1 VGNRGCI
8 AAVQGSKVQ
17 SSRSDLSDGWI
28 AAVPVVLK
36 EVNNLMRNL
45 RTSIAMFLSISLFGI
60 AIPSFS
66 LAASAPLEKLTIGWS
81 AIAGS
86 QAPFWITKEGGLF
99 EKNGLDVTMIY
110 LDGGSKATQA
120 MMSGDLPIA
129 QVGGNAPVV
138 ARLRGADVTM
148 TAGLLNVLAYSM
160 VVSPEIKKPEDLRG
174 KKLSVS
180 RFGSNSDYATRK
192 ILVKWGLRPDID
204 VAVLQIPGGQP
215 VRMAAIQSKQVHGM
229 VAQPPVTNL
238 ARKFNLGIIAEPE
251 DFGGAYPTTP
261 VAARISFIREKRDT
275 MRRFTRALLEGIHLY
290 KTNKEF
296 SKKVIAKYV
305 KTNDND
311 ALEDS
316 YQYFSRL
323 VSNKPY
329 PSLDAVKEALAEL
342 GEKDPKVRSAKPE
355 DFVDMSLIKEFDDS
369 GFVDGLYKKR

>member
-1 VGNRGCI
+1 MHNLKTVVSI
-8 AAVQGSKVQ
+8 VVAIIVFMAVSPQK
-17 SSRSDLSDGWI
+17 
-28 AAVPVVLK
+28 
-36 EVNNLMRNL
+36 
-45 RTSIAMFLSISLFGI
+45 
-60 AIPSFS
+60 S

-86 QAPFWITKEGGLF
+86 QAPFWITKEAGLF
-99 EKNGLDVTMIY
+99 EKNGLDVIMIY
-110 LDGGSKATQA
+110 LDGGSRATQA

-138 ARLRGADVTM
+138 AKLRGADVTLI
-148 TAGLLNVLAYSM
+148 AGLLNILAYSM

-174 KKLSVS
+174 KKLTVS

-192 ILVKWGLRPDID
+192 ILLKWGLKPDVD

-215 VRMAAIQSKQVHGM
+215 TRLAAIQSKQVHGM

-238 ARKFNLGIIAEPE
+238 ARKFNMNIIAEPE

-261 VAARISFIREKRDT
+261 VAARISFIKDKRETVRK
-275 MRRFTRALLEGIHLY
+275 FTRALLEGIHLY

-296 SKKVIAKYV
+296 SKKVIGKYV
-305 KTNDND
+305 KTDDND

-316 YQYFSRL
+316 YQFFSRL
-323 VSNKPY
+323 VPQKPY
-329 PSLDAVKEALAEL
+329 PSLDAIKEALAEL

-355 DFVDMSLIKEFDDS
+355 DFADMSVIKEFDDN
-369 GFVDGLYKKR
+369 GFIDGLYKKR